1 MRNPT
6 WKGFFEGG
14 HTHVLRELANLIG
27 IGKKAKKLCTK
38 KSPMVNGYDL

>member
-27 IGKKAKKLCTK
+27 IGKKLSSAQ